1 MADLIEDLV
10 DLGGRVLSILRPPD
24 AEALLEE
31 EAFDHEEFLP
41 YWAELWPSGVALA
54 QEVSKRSVEG
64 LGVAELGSGLGLPS
78 LAAALGG
85 ARVVAT
91 DWSPDAIALLRRNAH
106 RNGAELELLVC
117 SWDDAAPL
125 VERGPFDLVLAADV
139 LYERRNVD
147 QLLALLPQLVSTGE
161 VLVADPGRPHLK
173 TFLDAAAASWEIAA
187 QPRPQEGA
195 AKLALHRLRR
205 QA

>member
-1 MADLIEDLV
+1 VADLIEDLV

-85 ARVVAT
+85 ARVLAT
-91 DWSPDAIALLRRNAH
+91 DWSPDAIDLLGRNAA
-106 RNGAELELLVC
+106 RNGADLELLVC
-117 SWDDAAPL
+117 SWSEPARL
-125 VERGPFDLVLAADV
+125 VSRGPFDLVLAADV
-139 LYERRNVD
+139 LYEQRNVD
-147 QLLALLPQLVSTGE
+147 QLIRLLPQLVTSGE
-161 VLVADPGRPHLK
+161 VMLADPGRPHLK
-173 TFLDAAAASWEIAA
+173 TFLDAAAESWKITIA
-187 QPRPQEGA
+187 PRPQERA
-195 AKLALHRLRR
+195 ANLALYSLRK
-205 QA
+205 